1 MDRAGFG
8 HTVVEYDIKVEY
20 VATRYQRRAGSARCD
35 TGAFS
40 VAAAQSVRSFHR
52 GFKDYYPTP
61 LVALQRLADSLGI
74 TRLWVKDES
83 RRFGLDAFK
92 VLGASHAV
100 GRFVGQQLGL
110 ELEQISFDFLR
121 LPQTRARLGGRVFVT
136 ASDGNHGRAVAWAA
150 RQLGQKAVVF
160 LPRNVSAARVAH
172 IRKLGAEARVTDG
185 NFDESVRLAAET
197 AAQHGWVLLQD
208 TAWEGYEQVPLWV
221 MQGYLTLFAEAIEQ
235 LGPERPTHVL
245 IQAGVG
251 SLGAAL
257 RAYLREQYGD
267 SGPFFAVVEPKN
279 AACFYQSA
287 KIGDGAP
294 KTVTGALETIM
305 AGLAAGEPST
315 LAWRILRDY
324 SDGFFAC
331 SDGVAAKG
339 MQLLGR
345 PLPGDAAVVSGESG
359 AVTTGVVACLC
370 HDAALRGLREK
381 IQLNAQSKVLL
392 FSTEGATDPD
402 MYRKIMSR

>member
-1 MDRAGFG
+1 M
-8 HTVVEYDIKVEY
+8 EYAIYAIKVEY
-20 VATRYQRRAGSARCD
+20 VANRYQRRAGAARCD
-35 TGAFS
+35 TTAFS

-52 GFKDYYPTP
+52 SFKDYYPTP

-100 GRFVGQQLGL
+100 GRFMGRQLGL
-110 ELEQISFDFLR
+110 ELEQVSFDFLR
-121 LPQTRARLGGRVFVT
+121 LPQTRARLGERVFVT

-150 RQLGQKAVVF
+150 RQLGQQAVVF
-160 LPRNVSAARVAH
+160 LPQNVSAARVAH
-172 IRKLGAEARVTDG
+172 IRELGAEARVTDG
-185 NFDESVRLAAET
+185 NYDESVRV
-197 AAQHGWVLLQD
+197 AAQAAAQNGWVLLQD

-221 MQGYLTLFAEAIEQ
+221 MQGYLTMFAEAIEQ
-235 LGPERPTHVL
+235 LEPERPTHVL

-251 SLGAAL
+251 SLGSSL
-257 RAYLREQYGD
+257 RAYLHELYGNA
-267 SGPFFAVVEPKN
+267 GPYFAVVEPKN

-287 KIGDGAP
+287 KTGDSAP
-294 KTVTGALETIM
+294 NAVTGALETIM
-305 AGLAAGEPST
+305 AGLAAGQPSM

-370 HDAALRGLREK
+370 YDAALSGLREK
-381 IQLNAQSKVLL
+381 IRLNAQSKVLL
-392 FSTEGATDPD
+392 FSTEGATDPN
-402 MYRKIMSR
+402 MYRKIVSG